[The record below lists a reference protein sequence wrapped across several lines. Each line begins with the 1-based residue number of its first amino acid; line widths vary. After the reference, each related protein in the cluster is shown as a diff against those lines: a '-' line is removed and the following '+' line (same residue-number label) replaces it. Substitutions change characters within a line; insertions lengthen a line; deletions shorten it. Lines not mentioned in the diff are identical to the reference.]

1 MGTQRGIVV
10 SEGGPRASKVF
21 VNDDPRLCAAVAW
34 WWELA
39 RASLILL
46 APFAALG
53 AGAAW
58 LGEASPAAY
67 LGWLAAAAAGGVL
80 LHLLRTVRLRRRVV
94 YRPAAADAE
103 VAPAARLSRTR
114 LAALL
119 VARIWPV
126 VAVLLVVGGG
136 HGGTQLVVALAWAPA
151 MVAAWTAAWAVSVV
165 ASASRWE
172 RERGLRLLFP
182 TGLQQRAADPYV
194 LYTAPR

>member
-34 WWELA
+34 WRELA
-39 RASLILL
+39 RASLVLL

-53 AGAAW
+53 AAAAW
-58 LGEASPAAY
+58 LGEASPAVY
-67 LGWLAAAAAGGVL
+67 LAWLAAAAAGGVL

-94 YRPAAADAE
+94 YRAAAADAE

-119 VARIWPV
+119 VARIWPM
-126 VAVLLVVGGG
+126 VAVLLVAGGG
-136 HGGTQLVVALAWAPA
+136 HGGTHLIVALAWAPA
-151 MVAAWTAAWAVSVV
+151 MVVAWTAASAASVV

-182 TGLQQRAADPYV
+182 AGLRQRAADPYV

>member
-1 MGTQRGIVV
+1 VGTQRGIVV

-34 WWELA
+34 WQELA
-39 RASLILL
+39 RASFVLL

-58 LGEASPAAY
+58 LGDASPAAY
-67 LGWLAAAAAGGVL
+67 LAWLAAAAVGGVL
-80 LHLLRTVRLRRRVV
+80 LHVLRTVGLRRRVV
-94 YRPAAADAE
+94 YRPAALEAE
-103 VAPAARLSRTR
+103 VAPAIRLSRIR

-126 VAVLLVVGGG
+126 VAVLLVAGGG
-136 HGGTQLVVALAWAPA
+136 HDGARFAVALAWAPA
-151 MVAAWTAAWAVSVV
+151 MVAAWTAASAASVV

-182 TGLQQRAADPYV
+182 AGLRQRAAEPYV

>member
-21 VNDDPRLCAAVAW
+21 VNDDPRLCAAVVW
-34 WWELA
+34 WRELA
-39 RASLILL
+39 RASLVLL

-53 AGAAW
+53 AAAAW
-58 LGEASPAAY
+58 LGEASPAVY
-67 LGWLAAAAAGGVL
+67 LAWLAAAAAGGVL

-94 YRPAAADAE
+94 YRAAAADAE
-103 VAPAARLSRTR
+103 VAPAVRLSRTR

-119 VARIWPV
+119 VARIWPM
-126 VAVLLVVGGG
+126 VAVLLVAGGG
-136 HGGTQLVVALAWAPA
+136 HGGTHLIVALAWAPA
-151 MVAAWTAAWAVSVV
+151 MVVAWTAASAASVV

-182 TGLQQRAADPYV
+182 AGLRQRAADPYV

>member
-34 WWELA
+34 WRELA
-39 RASLILL
+39 RASLVLL

-53 AGAAW
+53 AAAAW
-58 LGEASPAAY
+58 LGEASPAVY
-67 LGWLAAAAAGGVL
+67 LAWLAAAAAGGVL

-94 YRPAAADAE
+94 YRAAAADAE

-119 VARIWPV
+119 VARIWPM
-126 VAVLLVVGGG
+126 VAVLLVAGGG
-136 HGGTQLVVALAWAPA
+136 HGGTHLIVALAWAPA
-151 MVAAWTAAWAVSVV
+151 MVVAWTAASATSVV

-182 TGLQQRAADPYV
+182 AGLRQRAADPYV

>member
-34 WWELA
+34 WRELA
-39 RASLILL
+39 RASLVLL

-53 AGAAW
+53 AAAAW
-58 LGEASPAAY
+58 LGDASPAVY
-67 LGWLAAAAAGGVL
+67 LAWLAAAAAGGVL

-94 YRPAAADAE
+94 YRAAAADAE

-119 VARIWPV
+119 VARIWPM
-126 VAVLLVVGGG
+126 VAVLLVAGGG
-136 HGGTQLVVALAWAPA
+136 HGGTHLIVALAWAPA
-151 MVAAWTAAWAVSVV
+151 MVVAWTAASAASVV

-182 TGLQQRAADPYV
+182 AGLRQRAADPSV

>member
-1 MGTQRGIVV
+1 VGTQRGIVV

-34 WWELA
+34 WRELA
-39 RASLILL
+39 RASLVLL

-53 AGAAW
+53 AAAAW
-58 LGEASPAAY
+58 LGEASPAVY
-67 LGWLAAAAAGGVL
+67 LAWLAAAAAGGVL

-94 YRPAAADAE
+94 YRAAAADAE

-119 VARIWPV
+119 VARIWPM
-126 VAVLLVVGGG
+126 VAVLLVAGGG
-136 HGGTQLVVALAWAPA
+136 HGGTHLIVALAWAPA
-151 MVAAWTAAWAVSVV
+151 MVVAWTAASAASVV

-182 TGLQQRAADPYV
+182 AGLRQRAADPYV